1 MTPADNQREDEL
13 DDDLEAFED
22 ELPEEDL
29 NYADDDAYAED
40 DWDDSAD
47 DELAANPAS
56 APGAQKKKSSTSNNL
71 IIAGAVIVGL
81 CVMAY
86 QVVSKAPQSM
96 EQFQS
101 ALGMKGSTD
110 GPVFGSNSEQAATQE
125 PPKETE
131 EGFLNSQQKLPGY
144 EEKPEAPEV
153 TDAPPQPS
161 PIAVTESETSLTPM
175 PSDLPGSSADPV
187 KVEGRVNAETTDMV
201 PRAPDELPADTDL
214 GAGIEDKKAETP
226 ADNVTVPVPTP
237 SKAEDILK
245 AAIENRAEKQA
256 EGAAETPASS
266 APSEMVE
273 PTSAQ
278 PAQPDSIQ
286 TPKPENEV
294 AETPA
299 VPATPITTPAQ
310 ETAKAEDE
318 RIKALTDRLDQ
329 LEAQLADKDKKIE
342 TTTSELEAVKQKL
355 ASAESAAANAA
366 AVPAPAAHAKEDNA
380 APQKAT
386 APKAKK
392 KKSSVS
398 SGKWILR
405 AAQPG
410 RAWISK
416 PGERDMKALQ
426 VGDTVAGLGRVTA
439 ITYDGQKWAVVGTQ
453 GRVNQ

>member
-29 NYADDDAYAED
+29 SYTDDDAYAED

-86 QVVSKAPQSM
+86 QIVSKAPQSM

-110 GPVFGSNSEQAATQE
+110 GPVFGSHSEQAATQE
-125 PPKETE
+125 TLKETE

-144 EEKPEAPEV
+144 EEKPKTPEV

-161 PIAVTESETSLTPM
+161 PIAMTESETSLTPM
-175 PSDLPGSSADPV
+175 PSDNPESAEPL
-187 KVEGRVNAETTDMV
+187 KVEGRVDASSTGMV
-201 PRAPDELPADTDL
+201 PRAPDEFPVEDEKPQTQTD
-214 GAGIEDKKAETP
+214 KT
-226 ADNVTVPVPTP
+226 TVSVPTP

-256 EGAAETPASS
+256 EGAAETPALS
-266 APSEMVE
+266 APSEMAE

-294 AETPA
+294 AEAPA
-299 VPATPITTPAQ
+299 AQVTPIATPAQ
-310 ETAKAEDE
+310 EAAKAEDE
-318 RIKALTDRLDQ
+318 QIKALTDRLDQ

-366 AVPAPAAHAKEDNA
+366 AVPAPVAQAKEDNA

-386 APKAKK
+386 APKARK

-398 SGKWILR
+398 SGKWVLR